1 MKKIG
6 LRGRGDLEE
15 DTVDGC
21 QVGRLVNEWM
31 KEVERS
37 SLEHT
42 LKGGGK
48 EEIVEDVQEKV
59 GIFGYRNPKWMK
71 EMMDLG
77 WWIWV
82 YKDPKWMW
90 KMEAWIIDA

>member
-1 MKKIG
+1 M
-6 LRGRGDLEE
+6 
-15 DTVDGC
+15 VDGC
-21 QVGRLVNEWM
+21 QVGRLV

-37 SLEHT
+37 SLAHT

-59 GIFGYRNPKWMK
+59 GILGYRNPKWMN

-82 YKDPKWMW
+82 YKDPKWIW
-90 KMEAWIIDA
+90 KMEARMIDS